1 MVKLNLNDVN
11 YPLSLHDRRRPID
24 DLIEIYKASKIVDD
38 EKDVIKLKLEKSP
51 FEKQRN
57 MTAPRGSAT
66 LQTQVSADMFEDF
79 MTFAKQYNDEHNIA
93 PTKKGEVNKS
103 NPLKHIINE
112 FLNSHVLE
120 RKCFEQIYIIMAFN
134 ILNIDNETL
143 DNDNVECAVIGYI
156 ETPYNFTNLAPF
168 QAVDDKYNK
177 SRIIQALKHFDKDTL
192 TMLNLKSIN
201 REVLFNIPHS
211 IYNDFDL
218 VCERLQM
225 EHPQINFYDSYICM
239 FNLNNYLDVL
249 RDGVYVS
256 KNSTYSHD
264 GLVVMLDPDD
274 IYMLDRIVARYTWSY
289 NAGTFTFEFHVE
301 NYGDFNIETIYQ
313 APRDVFVEY
322 WNTSSGFLSQQA
334 KLEMNLKH
342 SRERV
347 EDFSKSIEREERR
360 QKKIVER
367 LEALKN
373 Q

>member
-1 MVKLNLNDVN
+1 MLNN
-11 YPLSLHDRRRPID
+11 
-24 DLIEIYKASKIVDD
+24 EKIQ
-38 EKDVIKLKLEKSP
+38 IKMERSP
-51 FEKQRN
+51 FHKKRN
-57 MTAPRGSAT
+57 MIAPRGSINVQA
-66 LQTQVSADMFEDF
+66 QISQDMFDDF
-79 MTFAKQYNDEHNIA
+79 MSFALRYNVEHDNPPKIKRNGEKQHNKA
-93 PTKKGEVNKS
+93 
-103 NPLKHIINE
+103 NPLKHIIND
-112 FLNSHVLE
+112 FLNNHALE
-120 RKCFEQIYIIMAFN
+120 RRCFDDLHVIMAFEVEAF
-134 ILNIDNETL
+134 ETPF
-143 DNDNVECAVIGYI
+143 NTNVRHEVIGFVQEREKFTKHNPFTYRPEMRNRSHLLYMLEPFNK
-156 ETPYNFTNLAPF
+156 ET
-168 QAVDDKYNK
+168 
-177 SRIIQALKHFDKDTL
+177 FD
-192 TMLNLKSIN
+192 MLNLKSLD
-201 REVLFNIPHS
+201 RPVLFDVDPS
-211 IYNDFDL
+211 TQTDFIDPA
-218 VCERLQM
+218 M
-225 EHPQINFYDSYICM
+225 YDDFEFVKSKLESMYMLHFDNAFICM
-239 FNLNNYLDVL
+239 FKVNNYLDIL
-249 RDGVYVS
+249 HDGVYVS

-289 NAGTFTFEFHVE
+289 NAGTFSFEFHVE